1 MSNNNLIGVR
11 VDDFTKEQVG
21 KIRDELLKNG
31 IETNESQI
39 SRLII
44 KIALENPSTLI
55 ERLKAGLMS
64 R

>member
-1 MSNNNLIGVR
+1 